1 MTPEST
7 EQSAQQSAEPSTG
20 PSPDEALAAWRRGV
34 AGVLAK
40 SRRAEAASFGDTPER
55 ELDTTTYDGVT
66 IPALRTRADELPE
79 APLPGVA
86 PFTRGADADRD
97 TTTGWHVR
105 ARYELGTP
113 GASDPTEVNRRVL
126 DDLENGVTS
135 VWLTL
140 GADGPAALDAALEE
154 VFVDLAPVVLDAGEH
169 VEAAAEAFFAVVEHR
184 GLDPEEVDVSL
195 GADPLTD
202 QVRSGDAHLERAA
215 RLAGDLVARRSAG
228 RAVTLDGRV
237 LHDAGASDAQELG
250 WTVAA
255 GLDVV
260 RALVAAGLD
269 VADALR
275 QVELRH
281 AATDDQFATLAKLRA
296 GRRLWARVAQVAGAP
311 QAGALRQHAVTSS
324 AMTTQR
330 DPWVN
335 LLRATVAAFGA
346 GVGGAHAVTVLPF
359 DAALPGGAP
368 GVSAGFAARIARNTQ
383 LLLLEESHLGR
394 VLDPGAGSWH
404 VESLTDDLAHAAWAC
419 LQEVE
424 AAGGALGAV
433 ASGLV
438 EQRCAETRAR
448 RDDDVDHR
456 RASITGVSQ
465 FPNLDDPAP
474 ERAQDAGDTG
484 ALPVHRYAER
494 FEALRDRADAHGA
507 ATGTRPTVLLAP
519 LGPLAEHAARTG
531 FVTTLLAA
539 GGIAAH
545 DPGPDASV
553 AELRDTGH
561 LAVVVVCGSEK
572 RYAGEAAATISALRE
587 AGAEHVLVAGSRLDG
602 DTRPD
607 GFLGV
612 GTDAVA
618 ALTDL
623 LDHLGVQ

>member
-1 MTPEST
+1 MTSEST
-7 EQSAQQSAEPSTG
+7 DT
-20 PSPDEALAAWRRGV
+20 ALTAWRRGV

-40 SRRAEAASFGDTPER
+40 ARRADAASFGDTPER

-79 APLPGVA
+79 DPLPGVA
-86 PFTRGADADRD
+86 PFTRGAEADRD
-97 TTTGWHVR
+97 PTVGWHVR
-105 ARYELGTP
+105 ARHGLGGP
-113 GASDPTEVNRRVL
+113 GDEAPAEVNRRVL
-126 DDLENGVTS
+126 ADLENGVTS

-140 GADGPAALDAALEE
+140 GADGPDALEEALAE
-154 VFVDLAPVVLDAGEH
+154 VFVDLAPVVLEAGEH
-169 VEAAAEAFFAVVEHR
+169 TPAAAAAFHALVERR
-184 GLDPEEVDVSL
+184 GLDPAEVDVSL
-195 GADPLTD
+195 GADPLTN
-202 QVRSGDAHLERAA
+202 QVRTGDA
-215 RLAGDLVARRSAG
+215 RLHEAVTLTTDLLDRRSGG

-237 LHDAGASDAQELG
+237 FHDAGASDAQELG

-260 RALVAAGLD
+260 RALVAGGVD
-269 VADALR
+269 VADALA

-296 GRRLWARVAQVAGAP
+296 GRRLWARVAEVVGAP
-311 QAGALRQHAVTSS
+311 QAGAVRQHAVTSS

-368 GVSAGFAARIARNTQ
+368 GVSTGFAARIARNTQ

-404 VESLTDDLAHAAWAC
+404 VESLTDDLAHAAWSH

-424 AAGGALGAV
+424 AAGGALAAV

-438 EQRCAETRAR
+438 AQRCAETRAR

-456 RASITGVSQ
+456 RAAITGVSQ

-474 ERAQDAGDTG
+474 GPAGDPADPG

-494 FEALRDRADAHGA
+494 YEALRDRADAHAA

-545 DPGPDASV
+545 DPGPDATV
-553 AELRDTGH
+553 EELAATGH

-572 RYAGEAAATISALRE
+572 RYATEAAGTITALRG
-587 AGAEHVLVAGSRLDG
+587 AGAGRVLLAGARLDG
-602 DTRPD
+602 DTQPD
-607 GFLGV
+607 GNLSA

-623 LDHLGVQ
+623 LDHLGVS